1 MVMAE
6 EITNVT
12 ASVQQIN
19 DTQEKKL
26 PRRDDELW
34 KGILD
39 DVFEDFLCFFFS
51 NADEIF
57 DFKKKFVFLDKEFNR
72 LFPPEENTAGVRF
85 VDKLV
90 KVHLKNGHS
99 RFILVHVEVQG
110 NKGHE
115 ELSSRMF
122 RYFYRAKD
130 KHNVSVTAFA
140 VLVDDVKSYHPK
152 IYKEEY
158 LGTKLSYEFNT
169 YKLLGQDE
177 AKLRANPNPFAV
189 VALTVLLALKNKNI
203 KDEGLKQIKMD
214 LTRELVKRNLDKVK
228 HDKIMAFL
236 AYYVNFENQDMM
248 RKFEEEVQQL
258 TGRTTPMGVKE
269 ILLERR
275 KKEGIQ
281 EGEAIGIQKT
291 EARKNHDFVENL
303 ITKLGLSDEQ
313 AADVAEVSVDF
324 VKEVRKKLEARK

>member
-1 MVMAE
+1 MDIIVPNIKHE
-6 EITNVT
+6 K
-12 ASVQQIN
+12 
-19 DTQEKKL
+19 DTQEKKP

-39 DVFEDFLCFFFS
+39 DVFEDFLRFFFP
-51 NADEIF
+51 NADELF

-72 LFPPEENTAGVRF
+72 LFPVEVNSAGVRF

-90 KVHLKNGHS
+90 KVHLKNGDAK
-99 RFILVHVEVQG
+99 FILVHVEVQG

-130 KHNVSVTAFA
+130 KHNVSITAFA

-152 IYKEEY
+152 VYKEEY
-158 LGTKLSYEFNT
+158 LGTKLSYEFNS
-169 YKLLGQDE
+169 YKLLNQEE
-177 AKLRANPNPFAV
+177 ATLRANPNPFAV
-189 VALTVLLALKNKNI
+189 VALTVLMALKNKNI
-203 KDEGLKQIKMD
+203 KDEGLKHIKMD
-214 LTRELVKRNLDKVK
+214 LTRELIKRNLDKVK

-248 RKFEEEVQQL
+248 RIFEKEVQQL
-258 TGRTTPMGVKE
+258 TGTTTPMGVKE

-275 KKEGIQ
+275 KQEGIKQ
-281 EGEAIGIQKT
+281 GDAI
-291 EARKNHDFVENL
+291 ARHAVVENL

-313 AADVAEVSVDF
+313 AADVAEVPVAF
-324 VKEVRKKLEARK
+324 VKQVRKELEAKK